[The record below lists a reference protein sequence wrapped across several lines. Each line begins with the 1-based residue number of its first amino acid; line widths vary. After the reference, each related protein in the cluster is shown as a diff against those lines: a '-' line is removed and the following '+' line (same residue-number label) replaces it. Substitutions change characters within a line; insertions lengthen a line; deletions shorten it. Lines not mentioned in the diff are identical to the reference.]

1 MCPHKSRNE
10 VLNRQNQKTE
20 ILPANRDIFPETEEE
35 LKEFSRNLEGGAE
48 NDKNTKKFCWWKT
61 D

>member
-48 NDKNTKKFCWWKT
+48 NDKNTKKFC
-61 D
+61 